1 MKMNVKFGMLFLF
14 AALILGAC
22 GNASKNADNPNRED
36 ADIMYKDEKAGG
48 TLETGDGYGFNNFDL
63 DIEVDGQDAIDV
75 EYEMSK
81 NPEAKYVNKLAG
93 INLEGTE
100 AFNKV
105 DDMFM
110 KILLESK
117 TSQQDVI
124 DGIMEWFGLD
134 TYTKFDLEIDYD
146 DGTKLDIEDTK

>member
-1 MKMNVKFGMLFLF
+1 MKMNVKFGMLLLF
-14 AALILGAC
+14 AALFLGAC
-22 GNASKNADNPNRED
+22 GNASEDADNPNRED
-36 ADIMYKDEKAGG
+36 ADIMYENEKEGG
-48 TLETGDGYGFNNFDL
+48 TLETGDGYGFNKFDL
-63 DIEVDGQDAIDV
+63 DIEVDGKDTIDV
-75 EYEMSK
+75 EYEVAK
-81 NPEAKYVNKLAG
+81 NHEAKYVNKLAG
-93 INLEGTE
+93 INLEGAE

-146 DGTKLDIEDTK
+146 DGTKLDIEDNK